1 VGDSERSAARTAVD
15 AHPAKQ
21 WTTKALI
28 AVADA
33 ERRAAISAP
42 FPVTFHGAMTEVCR
56 AFPPAAKKFRYS
68 LSVNLH
74 ACPRSFRGEPPIARR

>member
-1 VGDSERSAARTAVD
+1 VD
-15 AHPAKQ
+15 HQ
-21 WTTKALI
+21 GFI
-28 AVADA
+28 AIADE

-68 LSVNLH
+68 LTSASMVALALLGVSRRSRGVEENLGWVRKIG
-74 ACPRSFRGEPPIARR
+74 RSP